1 MAETKG
7 KKKRLS
13 INLSFLALSDS
24 RKRANARFL
33 PAHFEN
39 PNGVVGLG
47 ILAAMRG
54 DRGPRHNLFLNNGAA
69 LAISPKSASNS
80 IHVISGTRKR
90 IGAEECEEYTCVISH
105 VGENLVKK
113 REYFEGADDGVVTG
127 NGGGRAAES
136 GGAEAYADF
145 LNSCVMC
152 EKKLHGLD
160 VFMYRGD
167 KAFCSAECRCKQISM
182 DEQKEKCH
190 SEARRA
196 RMKHSVSPFSVAA
209 A

>member
-1 MAETKG
+1 MAEAKG

-54 DRGPRHNLFLNNGAA
+54 DRGQQHDLFLNNGAA

-80 IHVISGTRKR
+80 IHVINGSRKR
-90 IGAEECEEYTCVISH
+90 IGVEECEEYTCVISH

-113 REYFEGADDGVVTG
+113 REYFEGDINDGVVA
-127 NGGGRAAES
+127 GGFAAES
-136 GGAEAYADF
+136 GGAEVYADF
-145 LNSCVMC
+145 LNSCGMC

-190 SEARRA
+190 SEARS

>member
-1 MAETKG
+1 MAEAKG

-39 PNGVVGLG
+39 PSGVVGLG

-54 DRGPRHNLFLNNGAA
+54 DRGQQHDLFLNNGAA

-80 IHVISGTRKR
+80 IHVISGSRKR

-113 REYFEGADDGVVTG
+113 REYFEGDVSDGVVA
-127 NGGGRAAES
+127 GGFAAES

-145 LNSCVMC
+145 LNSCGMC